1 MHFSLIVLSGFYPA
15 AQRALQY
22 ADSLA
27 SCLGG
32 HLVLLHVNR
41 TSLFDPYVFAGE
53 GWRRQELEE
62 EVDTGRL
69 LAQMARQLRAP
80 ATVEVAT
87 DLLPP
92 VAQDLAARHSPALYI
107 VGVPA
112 HGKGSYEPIV
122 EATLELLRA
131 QQLPVL
137 LVPVNSQ
144 AYAPPRRTVVAAD
157 REAFLLPSSAAIVSK
172 LLPAMGAELTV
183 AHVSEV
189 EDDASCARA
198 LRAVQ
203 QSGLVPGVREVNL
216 RGYPAATPAAG
227 LLDAV
232 ADTDAELLVV
242 QARSRSYLSELFHR
256 SVTAALIRRSPVP
269 VLVVPVEE
277 AAHDPTPHPKQAAD
291 EHLLWPK

>member
-1 MHFSLIVLSGFYPA
+1 MDFSLIVLSSFYPA

-32 HLVLLHVNR
+32 RLVLLHVNR
-41 TSLFDPYVFAGE
+41 TSVFDPYVFAGE

-69 LAQMARQLRAP
+69 LAQLAQQLRAP

-92 VAQDLAARHSPALYI
+92 VAQELATRRHPTLYV

-112 HGKGSYEPIV
+112 EKTSYEPIV

-137 LVPVNSQ
+137 LVPVGST

-157 REAFLLPSSAAIVSK
+157 RDTFFLPPSAAVVSK

-189 EDDASCARA
+189 EDDASCTRA

-203 QSGLVPGVREVNL
+203 QSGLVPGVRDVNL
-216 RGYPAATPAAG
+216 RGYPAGTPAAG
-227 LLDAV
+227 LLA
-232 ADTDAELLVV
+232 AITDTDAELVVV

-256 SVTAALIRRSPVP
+256 SVTAALIRQSPVP
-269 VLVVPVEE
+269 VLIVPVIEHAPTATSRATLTA
-277 AAHDPTPHPKQAAD
+277 AAH
-291 EHLLWPK
+291 LL